1 MLSYQL
7 SVVVSDKEEGQED
20 CQIVSQQNEII
31 ICRDD
36 IEA

>member
-1 MLSYQL
+1 MGYQL

-31 ICRDD
+31 ISRDG